1 MTNRFWEIKSIFN
14 LTHNKARTR
23 AGFIFYLLEGKGQ
36 KEHKINI
43 NQDIII
49 KSFWVK
55 LKNYVVPEE
64 MKKPLMNWLK
74 KYYKDLFNEN
84 KKQTTKL
91 NRELVLLQNK
101 KEKLLDLK
109 LNDVISDW
117 EYKKRKADFITE
129 EIIIKEKLW
138 NIINADDSIIEE
150 ASNLVELLSKLDFM
164 RKIWNKEKKL
174 KL

>member
-1 MTNRFWEIKSIFN
+1 
-14 LTHNKARTR
+14 
-23 AGFIFYLLEGKGQ
+23 
-36 KEHKINI
+36 
-43 NQDIII
+43 
-49 KSFWVK
+49 
-55 LKNYVVPEE
+55 
-64 MKKPLMNWLK
+64 MKKPLMNGLK

-109 LNDVISDW
+109 LNDVISDG

-129 EIIIKEKLW
+129 EIIIKEKLG

-164 RKIWNKEKKL
+164 RKIGNKEKKL